1 MSGNATERGAARSS
15 VGRRR
20 VLCGVGIMFLTSI
33 IHGVARAEIRGERRL
48 SLYNPHT
55 DERFD
60 DVYWC
65 DGDYVEQSRKRI
77 NWLMR
82 DFHRD
87 AVAAI
92 DADLLDLLNRLA
104 ATLEAKRSVEIL
116 SGFRTPATN
125 RLLQHEGHHA
135 AARSEHLLGKAA
147 DIRIGGVRL
156 KHLRR
161 AALSFSAGGV
171 GTYWR
176 DGFVHVDVGPV
187 RHW

>member
-1 MSGNATERGAARSS
+1 MSGNATARGAGCLGI
-15 VGRRR
+15 GRRR
-20 VLCGVGIMFLTSI
+20 LLWAGGSI
-33 IHGVARAEIRGERRL
+33 IFLVAINGVARAETRGERRL

-60 DVYWC
+60 DIYWC
-65 DGDYVEQSRKRI
+65 DGGYVEQSRKRI

-87 AVAAI
+87 AVAPI
-92 DADLLDLLNRLA
+92 DADLLDLLHRLSA
-104 ATLEAKRSVEIL
+104 ALETERSVNVL
-116 SGFRTPATN
+116 SGFRTTATN
-125 RLLQHEGHHA
+125 RLLRHEGRHA
-135 AARSEHLLGKAA
+135 AAHSEHLLGKAA
-147 DIRIGGVRL
+147 DIRIDGVRL

-161 AALSFSAGGV
+161 AALSLDAGGV

-176 DGFVHVDVGPV
+176 DDFVHVDVGPV